1 MRAIAPVLLLLSALF
16 SGVGA
21 LAQPPVIISAA
32 PDKVAVTIYRDPSR
46 SSDSKMDLANLQS
59 FALIAETRT
68 VDLPPGVVT
77 IRFEGVAGGII
88 PQSAI
93 LFGGDIREKNR
104 DTALLSQKGLLD
116 GFTGQR
122 VTLKRTDPATGKTV
136 EEPATLRSA
145 QGGIVMTTPRGVEA
159 VYCSGLN
166 QTLLYP
172 EVPRTLSPK
181 PVLTMTTRDQPGGR
195 VTITLAYLSQ
205 KFDWDAT
212 YIGTLSDDGSELG
225 LFAWLT
231 MGSGDETSFIDA
243 QTAAVAGKIN
253 RDEDTVDNTGD
264 DARYEAERFYPRFG
278 CWPMGTTS
286 DGLAV
291 PPPPVLAAPAPM
303 MAEFEGDSIIVT
315 AQRKMESLADVPL
328 AVTAVGE
335 SLGDLKLYRIPVPV
349 TVAAQSQKQVAFLQ
363 KAKIKGKMIFRSRVY
378 YDAQEVEMLYRF
390 RNEEKSGAGD
400 PLPAGQVALFQN
412 GAHGRMLV
420 GETQINDKAR
430 DEEVEMVFGEASNV
444 SVESGDS
451 GRYGKDWEDRLI
463 TVFNAN
469 PFPIHFE
476 AEFEREEDYGLTRFD
491 GKMIKRRGRQVW
503 SVTIPAN
510 STEKLSYRRTEIDTD
525 GATP

>member
-1 MRAIAPVLLLLSALF
+1 MRAILPVLLLFGAFLLSA
-16 SGVGA
+16 GA
-21 LAQPPVIISAA
+21 RAEAPVVISAA

-46 SSDSKMDLANLQS
+46 SSDSKMDLENLGS

-104 DTALLSQKGLLD
+104 DAALLSQKGLLD

-122 VTLKRTDPATGKTV
+122 VTLKRTDPATGKMV

-145 QGGIVMTTPRGVEA
+145 QGGIVVTTPRGIEA

-172 EVPRTLSPK
+172 DVPRTLSPK

-195 VTITLAYLSQ
+195 VSITLAYLSQ

-212 YIGTLSDDGSELG
+212 YIGTLSDDGQELG

-243 QTAAVAGKIN
+243 QTAAVAGKVN
-253 RDEDTVDNTGD
+253 RDEDTVDYTGE

-286 DGLAV
+286 DGLSM
-291 PPPPVLAAPAPM
+291 PPPPVLAAPPPI
-303 MAEFEGDSIIVT
+303 MAEFDGDSIVVT
-315 AQRKMESLADVPL
+315 AQRSMELMAAVPI

-363 KAKIKGKMIFRSRVY
+363 KAKIKGKMIHRTRVY
-378 YDAQEVEMLYRF
+378 YDAEGVEMLYRF
-390 RNEEKSGAGD
+390 KNDEKSGAGD

-412 GAHGRMLV
+412 SDNGRMLI
-420 GETQINDKAR
+420 GETRINDKAK
-430 DEEVEMVFGEASNV
+430 DEEVDLIFGEASNV
-444 SVESGDS
+444 SVESEDA
-451 GRYGKDWEDRLI
+451 GRNGKNWEDRTI
-463 TVFNAN
+463 TVSNAN
-469 PFPIHFE
+469 PFAITFE
-476 AEFEREEDYGLTRFD
+476 AEFEREEDYKLTRFD
-491 GKMIKRRGRQVW
+491 GKMTKRRGRQVW

-510 STEKLSYRRTEIDTD
+510 SAEKLRYRRTEIEL
-525 GATP
+525 AE

>member
-1 MRAIAPVLLLLSALF
+1 MRAILPVFLLFGAFLLSA
-16 SGVGA
+16 GA
-21 LAQPPVIISAA
+21 RAEAPVVISAA

-46 SSDSKMDLANLQS
+46 SSDSKMDLENLGS

-77 IRFEGVAGGII
+77 IRFEVVAGGII

-104 DTALLSQKGLLD
+104 DAALLSQKGLLD

-159 VYCSGLN
+159 VYCSGLS

-212 YIGTLSDDGSELG
+212 YIGTLSDDGRELG

-231 MGSGDETSFIDA
+231 MGSGDETSFVDA

-253 RDEDTVDNTGD
+253 RDQDTVDYTGE
-264 DARYEAERFYPRFG
+264 DARADAERFNPSFG

-286 DGLAV
+286 DSL
-291 PPPPVLAAPAPM
+291 PPPPMPVMAAPAM
-303 MAEFEGDSIIVT
+303 VAEFDGESIIVT
-315 AQRKMESLADVPL
+315 GSRRMEAMADVAL

-363 KAKIKGKMIFRSRVY
+363 KAKIKGKMIYRTRIY
-378 YDAQEVEMLYRF
+378 YDPEGVEMLYRF
-390 RNEEKSGAGD
+390 KNDEKSGAGD

-412 GAHGRMLV
+412 SDNGRMLI
-420 GETQINDKAR
+420 GETQISDKAK
-430 DEEVEMVFGEASNV
+430 DEEVDLIFGEASNV
-444 SVESGDS
+444 SVESTDS
-451 GRYGKDWEDRLI
+451 GRYGKNWEDRTI
-463 TVFNAN
+463 TVSNAN
-469 PFPIHFE
+469 PFAITFE
-476 AEFEREEDYGLTRFD
+476 AEFEREEEYKLTRFD
-491 GKMIKRRGRQVW
+491 GKMTNRRGRQVW

-510 STEKLSYRRTEIDTD
+510 SAEKLSYRRTEIETAD
-525 GATP
+525 

>member
-1 MRAIAPVLLLLSALF
+1 MRFIVPVLLLFGALF
-16 SGVGA
+16 ASGGA
-21 LAQPPVIISAA
+21 LAQAPVTISSA
-32 PDKVAVTIYRDPSR
+32 PDKVAVTIYRDPDR
-46 SSDSKMDLANLQS
+46 SSDSKMDLGDLQS

-104 DTALLSQKGLLD
+104 DAALLSQKGLLD

-122 VTLKRTDPATGKTV
+122 VTLKRTDPATGKTI

-212 YIGTLSDDGSELG
+212 YIGTLSDDGQEMS

-231 MGSGDETSFIDA
+231 MGSGDETSFVDA

-253 RDEDTVDNTGD
+253 RDEDTVDYSGD
-264 DARYEAERFYPRFG
+264 NARTDADRFSPRFG

-286 DGLAV
+286 DGLA
-291 PPPPVLAAPAPM
+291 PPIAFPAAPAPM

-315 AQRKMESLADVPL
+315 GSRKMEQLADVPL

-363 KAKIKGKMIFRSRVY
+363 KARIKGRMIYRARVY
-378 YDAQEVEMLYRF
+378 YDAEKVEMLYRF
-390 RNEEKSGAGD
+390 KNEEKSGAGD

-412 GAHGRMLV
+412 GPAGRMLI
-420 GETQINDKAR
+420 GETQISDKAK
-430 DEEVEMVFGEASNV
+430 DEEVELVFGEASNV
-444 SVESGDS
+444 SVESKDA
-451 GRYGKDWEDRLI
+451 GRYGKNWEDRTI
-463 TVFNAN
+463 TVSNAN
-469 PFPIHFE
+469 PFAINFE
-476 AEFEREEDYGLTRFD
+476 AEFEAEEDYKLAGFD
-491 GKMIKRRGRQVW
+491 GKMIKRRGQQVW
-503 SVTIPAN
+503 SVRIAAN
-510 STEKLSYRRTEIDTD
+510 SIAKLIYCRIEIE
-525 GATP
+525 AAK